1 MFPGNRNK
9 AQLIKKIVTVKPN
22 YTSVKENN
30 ETYLGDTIE
39 DDYDIDEKNTVSFI
53 PNKVESQTKSS
64 EDISYKK
71 SKESQ
76 PSELLKKS
84 SYFDFP
90 INSILQTNYKDLNL
104 EHNQQ
109 IFLCAY
115 HIDTD
120 YLKPYLSYLLYNYSE
135 SSENLFY
142 FPFFSFNDSINLQKQ
157 VIQQFTF
164 LTKFDVKPLL
174 SGYIKHNNEYYFFLD
189 IKTISDDD
197 KRDNN
202 YVWSL
207 IDEIVN
213 TKKIYNIPIHHSISS
228 IFNENT
234 ELIFLYDEE
243 NYPYEI
249 PSVVYTGDEY
259 NVSSFNSV
267 FGQRKSA
274 TAIKSLEDM
283 YTFYDYETSLQK
295 ISKDEEEGGIV
306 RYAIFIG
313 KMKVFLKE
321 NLSELL
327 EEEKENIWTK
337 YFHSAYVGKVTLPNG
352 EKIQDTPILI
362 TQHSEQQI
370 PLSLRK
376 INK

>member
-1 MFPGNRNK
+1 MKLTEQND
-9 AQLIKKIVTVKPN
+9 LVKN
-22 YTSVKENN
+22 S
-30 ETYLGDTIE
+30 
-39 DDYDIDEKNTVSFI
+39 SF
-53 PNKVESQTKSS
+53 N
-64 EDISYKK
+64 
-71 SKESQ
+71 
-76 PSELLKKS
+76 
-84 SYFDFP
+84 FP
-90 INSILQTNYKDLNL
+90 IESILQTNYKDLNL

-337 YFHSAYVGKVTLPNG
+337 YFHSAYVGKLTLPNG

-362 TQHSEQQI
+362 TQHSEQQV
-370 PLSLRK
+370 PLTLRK

>member
-9 AQLIKKIVTVKPN
+9 AQLIEKIMIVKSN
-22 YTSVKENN
+22 NTSSQDNN
-30 ETYLGDTIE
+30 DNYLGDTIE
-39 DDYDIDEKNTVSFI
+39 DDYQIEEKNNTVSFI
-53 PNKVESQTKSS
+53 PNKLEESTKKTMQ
-64 EDISYKK
+64 ETSYKK
-71 SKESQ
+71 SEEPQ
-76 PSELLKKS
+76 PAELLKKS
-84 SYFDFP
+84 SSFNFP
-90 INSILQTNYKDLNL
+90 IETILQNNYKDLNL

-115 HIDTD
+115 HVDTD
-120 YLKPYLSYLLYNYSE
+120 HLKPYLSYLLYNYSE
-135 SSENLFY
+135 SSDNLFY

-157 VIQQFTF
+157 VIEQFMF
-164 LTKFDVKPLL
+164 LTKFDVTPSL

-189 IKTISDDD
+189 IKTITDEN

-207 IDEIVN
+207 IDDIVN

-234 ELIFLYDEE
+234 ELIFLYDKE

-249 PSVVYTGDEY
+249 PSVVYTGDDY
-259 NVSSFNSV
+259 NISSFNSV
-267 FGQRKSA
+267 FGQRKSSIG
-274 TAIKSLEDM
+274 IKSFEDM
-283 YTFYDYETSLQK
+283 YTFYDYDTSLQQ
-295 ISKDEEEGGIV
+295 ISKDENDGGIV
-306 RYAIFIG
+306 RYAVFIG
-313 KMKVFLKE
+313 KIKVFLKE
-321 NLSELL
+321 NLTELMG
-327 EEEKENIWTK
+327 ETNWTK

-352 EKIQDTPILI
+352 EKIQETPILI
-362 TQHSEQQI
+362 TQHSEQQV

>member
-9 AQLIKKIVTVKPN
+9 TQLIKKIITIKSN
-22 YTSVKENN
+22 YISEQDNN

-39 DDYDIDEKNTVSFI
+39 DDYEIESKNSVSFI
-53 PNKVESQTKSS
+53 PNKVEEISQK
-64 EDISYKK
+64 ISYKK
-71 SKESQ
+71 SKQPQ
-76 PSELLKKS
+76 PSELLKKCS
-84 SYFDFP
+84 SFHFP
-90 INSILQTNYKDLNL
+90 IKSILQTNYKDLNL

-157 VIQQFTF
+157 VIEQFTF

-174 SGYIKHNNEYYFFLD
+174 SGYIKHNNDYYFFLD
-189 IKTISDDD
+189 IKSISDED

-213 TKKIYNIPIHHSISS
+213 TKKIFNIPIHHSISS

-327 EEEKENIWTK
+327 GEEKETTWTK

-362 TQHSEQQI
+362 VQHSEQQI